1 MRYLSRQGVTLV
13 WFATFLL
20 ALPTLGAMAQ
30 NPPDRFSSEG
40 GEIAVSQVRQM
51 SVVISTPGGVI
62 YTDPT
67 GGKDAYKGHPS
78 PDMILISHEH
88 HEHFDSDTLNEI
100 AGPDTLLIVPPFVM
114 ERLPSNLKGK
124 AVQLANGQASTFGG
138 IAIEA
143 IPSYGL
149 TGEAA
154 RWHPKGRGNGYV
166 VEVDGR
172 RIYIA
177 GSTEGTPEMRQLKDI
192 DIALLPLYPPYA
204 LGVDDALEAVSS
216 IKPEVTYIYQY
227 NSTRTRDE
235 FVNGM
240 KQRSIA
246 TTVIAH
252 DIGSCNT
259 LAFLCPN

>member
-1 MRYLSRQGVTLV
+1 MRHPSRRGATVV
-13 WFATFLL
+13 WFAAFLM
-20 ALPTLGAMAQ
+20 ALPTLGAMAK
-30 NPPDRFSSEG
+30 NPPDRFSSER

-51 SVVISTPGGVI
+51 SVVIGTPGGVI

-67 GGKDAYKGHPS
+67 GGKDAYQGHPS

-88 HEHFDSDTLNEI
+88 HEHFDADTLNEI

-114 ERLPSNLKGK
+114 ERLPFNLKGK
-124 AVQLANGQASTFGG
+124 AVQLANGQAFTFGG

-143 IPSYGL
+143 IPAYGL

-166 VEVDGR
+166 VGVDGR

-192 DIALLPLYPPYA
+192 HIALLPLYPPYA
-204 LGVDDALEAVSS
+204 LGVDDALQVVSS
-216 IKPEVTYIYQY
+216 IRPEVTYIYQY
-227 NSTRTRDE
+227 NSIRTRNE

-240 KQRSIA
+240 KRTSIA

-252 DIGSCNT
+252 DIGSCST
-259 LAFLCPN
+259 LSFLCPD